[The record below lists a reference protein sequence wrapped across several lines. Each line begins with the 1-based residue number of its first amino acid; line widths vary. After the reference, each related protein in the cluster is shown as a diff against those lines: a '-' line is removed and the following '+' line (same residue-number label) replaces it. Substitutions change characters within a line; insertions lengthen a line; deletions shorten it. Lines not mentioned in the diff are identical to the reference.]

1 MSLTLLMAA
10 LLLDDSRI
18 LAAIDR
24 ARAATTA
31 EIPCH
36 ADPDEDEI
44 VICARRD
51 ADRFRAPIVTVTPG
65 DPRAV
70 DAWGERHRLLAVPQ
84 LPCGIGA
91 FLSGCGSVGVSASTR
106 TGVSTGQLRPLA
118 P

>member
-1 MSLTLLMAA
+1 MSLTLLFAT
-10 LLLDDSRI
+10 LFVNDPRI

-24 ARAATTA
+24 ARAATTV
-31 EIPCH
+31 ETPCR
-36 ADPDEDEI
+36 AGADEDEI
-44 VICARRD
+44 VVCARRD
-51 ADRFRAPIVTVTPG
+51 ADRFRAPIVTATPG

-91 FLSGCGSVGVSASTR
+91 FLSGCGSVGVSVSTR
-106 TGVSTGQLRPLA
+106 TGVSAGQLRPLA